1 MRVIWKV
8 AVGLA
13 FLLTAASPGCLSAQ
27 DYRAQALRILR
38 TVPLIDGHNDIPD
51 AIRERGGLDSVD
63 FGVLQPKLMTDIP
76 KLRAGAVGAQFWA
89 AYVPVTTL
97 HGGEHPAVYA
107 LEQIDLV
114 HRLCRRYG
122 QAFAPAETAADVE
135 RNFKATGGN
144 TTSLNYERP
153 RTTATRDAKISC
165 LIGIEGG
172 HAIENSLGALRM
184 FYELG
189 VRYMTLTHW
198 ETIDW
203 ADAATDSAKHGGL
216 TPFGEEVVRE
226 MNRLGMLVDL
236 SHVSDATMVDAIR
249 VSRAP
254 VFFSHSSA
262 RALANHV
269 RNVPDSILKM
279 VRANAG
285 VVMVNFNPGFV
296 SEAVRVYED
305 SMAGRAR
312 ALRASGA
319 DSGVVADSLKAWG
332 ARAPKATLAQV
343 ADHIEHIRDVA
354 GVDAVGLG
362 SDFDGITEV
371 PVGLED
377 VSKFPDLLAELLR
390 RGWSEQDVRKVA
402 GLNALRVLRAAE
414 RVATEEGKGKN

>member
-1 MRVIWKV
+1 MRVLYQA
-8 AVGLA
+8 AVGLV
-13 FLLTAASPGCLSAQ
+13 LVLSTGRPGPLSAQ
-27 DYRAQALRILR
+27 DYRARAVAILK

-63 FGVLQPKLMTDIP
+63 FGVFQPKLMTDIP
-76 KLRAGAVGAQFWA
+76 KLRAGVVGAQFWA

-114 HRLCRRYG
+114 HRLCDKYG
-122 QAFAPAETAADVE
+122 QTLAMALTAADIE
-135 RNFKATGGN
+135 RNFPAARGN
-144 TTSLNYERP
+144 LSSLNFERP
-153 RTTATRDAKISC
+153 KSTATRDPKISC

-184 FYELG
+184 FYQLG

-198 ETIDW
+198 ETIAW

-262 RALANHV
+262 RALCNHV

-279 VRANAG
+279 VRTNGG

-305 SMAGRAR
+305 SMATRAR
-312 ALRASGA
+312 ALRAAGA

-332 ARAPKATLAQV
+332 TRAPKATLAQV

-377 VSKFPDLLAELLR
+377 VSKFPDLIAELLR
-390 RGWSEQDVRKVA
+390 RRWSEQDVRKVA

-414 RVATEEGKGKN
+414 KVAATM

>member
-13 FLLTAASPGCLSAQ
+13 FLLTAAPPDRLSAQ

-38 TVPLIDGHNDIPD
+38 TVPLVDGHNDIPD

-76 KLRAGAVGAQFWA
+76 KLRAGAVGVQFWA

-114 HRLCRRYG
+114 HRLCRKYR
-122 QAFAPAETAADVE
+122 QTLAPAETVADVE
-135 RNFKATGGN
+135 RNFTAVRG
-144 TTSLNYERP
+144 SLSGS
-153 RTTATRDAKISC
+153 KVSC

-184 FYELG
+184 FYRLG

-226 MNRLGMLVDL
+226 MNRVGMLVDL

-254 VFFSHSSA
+254 VFYSHSSA
-262 RALANHV
+262 RALCNHV

-279 VRANAG
+279 VRANGG

-305 SMAGRAR
+305 SMARRAR
-312 ALRASGA
+312 ALRAA
-319 DSGVVADSLKAWG
+319 GVDTTAVADSLKGWA
-332 ARAPKATLAQV
+332 ARGPKATLSQV

-390 RGWSEQDVRKVA
+390 RGWSEQDIRKVA

-414 RVATEEGKGKN
+414 GAASKQ